1 MLYRNNNGKLVEINR
16 YSYVNDKEYYESI
29 IRIKY
34 LELNKKKINQT
45 SVIDN
50 IINKL

>member
-16 YSYVNDKEYYESI
+16 YNYVNDKEYYESI